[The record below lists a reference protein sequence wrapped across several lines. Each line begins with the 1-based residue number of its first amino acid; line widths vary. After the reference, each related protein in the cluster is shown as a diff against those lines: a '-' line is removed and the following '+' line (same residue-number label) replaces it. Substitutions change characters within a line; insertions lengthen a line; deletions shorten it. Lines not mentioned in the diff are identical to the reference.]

1 MSRGKNMAQILNF
14 RTPELR
20 SGEGDERRQSSSAEI
35 ILFPGIR
42 YERWGEPRS
51 GASGEQRAACRDVLE
66 LAE

>member
-1 MSRGKNMAQILNF
+1 MAQILNF

-20 SGEGDERRQSSSAEI
+20 SGETGERRSSSSAEI

-42 YERWGEPRS
+42 YERWGDLTS
-51 GASGEQRAACRDVLE
+51 GNAGEQRATSRDVLE

>member
-1 MSRGKNMAQILNF
+1 MSTGEHMAQILNF

-20 SGEGDERRQSSSAEI
+20 STDAGDRRNGCGAEI

-42 YERWGEPRS
+42 YERWGESTPDTADRS
-51 GASGEQRAACRDVLE
+51 SKSRDVLE

>member
-1 MSRGKNMAQILNF
+1 MAQILNF

-20 SGEGDERRQSSSAEI
+20 SSEAGDRRHASSAEI

-42 YERWGEPRS
+42 YERWGEPQS
-51 GASGEQRAACRDVLE
+51 GAADERGKARDVLE

>member
-20 SGEGDERRQSSSAEI
+20 TGEVGERRPSSSAEI

-42 YERWGEPRS
+42 YERWS
-51 GASGEQRAACRDVLE
+51 DQASANAGEQRATSRDVLE

>member
-1 MSRGKNMAQILNF
+1 MAQILNF

-20 SGEGDERRQSSSAEI
+20 SGEAGERRTSISAEI

-42 YERWGEPRS
+42 YERWGDPAPGS
-51 GASGEQRAACRDVLE
+51 AGEQRAASRDVLE